1 MGDKWYESVGQFK
14 YLGTSLTIQNSV
26 HEEVKNRLKS
36 GNACCHSVQNLL
48 SSSSLSK
55 SVKIKIQKVK
65 FVLEQAVKAR
75 RGSRGIGLL
84 FL

>member
-14 YLGTSLTIQNSV
+14 YLETSLTIQNSI

-36 GNACCHSVQNLL
+36 GNACYHSVQNLL
-48 SSSSLSK
+48 SSCLLSK
-55 SVKIKIQKVK
+55 SVKIKIQTVN
-65 FVLEQAVKAR
+65 FVLEQAVQAH